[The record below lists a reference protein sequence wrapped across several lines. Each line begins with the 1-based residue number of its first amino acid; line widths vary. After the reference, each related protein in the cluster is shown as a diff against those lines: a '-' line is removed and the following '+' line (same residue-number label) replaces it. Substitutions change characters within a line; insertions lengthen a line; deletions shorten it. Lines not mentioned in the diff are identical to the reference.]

1 MRVIKEF
8 TTDPKLSSTYIML
21 IITYWTQPFH
31 LSIIELTI
39 DLMKVPFA
47 EHPRCNPIFETENN
61 IPVGTG
67 HVSYY
72 TPEDYRGT

>member
-1 MRVIKEF
+1 
-8 TTDPKLSSTYIML
+8 
-21 IITYWTQPFH
+21 
-31 LSIIELTI
+31 
-39 DLMKVPFA
+39 MKVPFA